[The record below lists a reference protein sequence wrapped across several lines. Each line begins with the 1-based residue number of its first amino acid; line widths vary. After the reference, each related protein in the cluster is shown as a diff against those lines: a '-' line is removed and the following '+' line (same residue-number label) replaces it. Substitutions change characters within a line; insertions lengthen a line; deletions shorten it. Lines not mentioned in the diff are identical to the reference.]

1 MFNVSPVEA
10 TASELPNVPEFGTTP
25 ENRPQVPPFGV
36 TTETMLEATSLVKY
50 FYRGTVNEVLALD
63 RVDLKVNMGEFVCII
78 GSNGAG
84 KSTLMGCVSGYSPPD
99 SGSTLLDGQDVTMW
113 PEYRRSKLIGRVF
126 QDPLAGTCA
135 SMTIEENMA
144 LAMRRGNRRG
154 FRRGVTN
161 HERELYRATLAKLD
175 LGLETRLTDQVGL
188 LSGGQRQSITLLM
201 ATLLQPKLLLLDEH
215 TASLDPKTA
224 DLIMKMTCDLV
235 EEERLTT
242 LMITHNMQQAIN
254 YGHRLIMLHHGRIIL
269 DFGQESKR
277 KLTVRDLLQ
286 HFHTA
291 AADSSNSLTDR
302 MILG

>member
-1 MFNVSPVEA
+1 
-10 TASELPNVPEFGTTP
+10 
-25 ENRPQVPPFGV
+25 
-36 TTETMLEATSLVKY
+36 MLEATSLVKY

-63 RVDLKVNMGEFVCII
+63 HVDLKVRAGEFVCII

-84 KSTLMGCVSGYSPPD
+84 KSTLMGCVSGYSLPD
-99 SGSTLLDGQDVTMW
+99 MGTTVLDGKDITMW
-113 PEYRRSKLIGRVF
+113 PEHRRSKLIGRVF

-144 LAMRRGNRRG
+144 LALRRGKPRG
-154 FRRGVTN
+154 FRRGVTKS
-161 HERELYRATLAKLD
+161 ERELFRASLAKLD

-201 ATLLQPKLLLLDEH
+201 ATLIKPKLLLLDEH

-224 DLIMKMTCDLV
+224 ELIMKMTRQLV
-235 EEERLTT
+235 EEERITT
-242 LMITHNMQQAIN
+242 LMITHNMQQAIT
-254 YGHRLIMLHHGRIIL
+254 YGHRLIMLHQGRVIL
-269 DFGQESKR
+269 DFDSDSKM

-291 AADSSNSLTDR
+291 AANGTDGISDR
-302 MILG
+302 LVLG

>member
-1 MFNVSPVEA
+1 
-10 TASELPNVPEFGTTP
+10 
-25 ENRPQVPPFGV
+25 
-36 TTETMLEATSLVKY
+36 MLDATSLVKY

-63 RVDLKVNMGEFVCII
+63 HVDLKVDSGQFVCII

-84 KSTLMGCVSGYSPPD
+84 KSTLMGCVSGYSLPD
-99 SGSTLLDGQDVTMW
+99 QGSTILDGRDITMW
-113 PEYRRSKLIGRVF
+113 PEYKRSKLIGRVF

-144 LAMRRGNRRG
+144 LALRRGKRRG

-161 HERELYRATLAKLD
+161 SERELFRASLAKLD

-201 ATLLQPKLLLLDEH
+201 ATLIKPKLLLLDEH

-224 DLIMKMTCDLV
+224 DLIMKMTRQLV
-235 EEERLTT
+235 EEERITT
-242 LMITHNMQQAIN
+242 IMITHNMQQAIN

-269 DFGQESKR
+269 DFGPDAKS
-277 KLTVRDLLQ
+277 KLTVKDLLQ
-286 HFHTA
+286 RFHSA
-291 AADSSNSLTDR
+291 APNGSDSLSDR
-302 MILG
+302 MLLG

>member
-1 MFNVSPVEA
+1 
-10 TASELPNVPEFGTTP
+10 
-25 ENRPQVPPFGV
+25 
-36 TTETMLEATSLVKY
+36 MLEATALVKY
-50 FYRGTVNEVLALD
+50 FFRGTVNEVLALD
-63 RVDLKVNMGEFVCII
+63 RVNLKVKQGEFVCII

-84 KSTLMGCVSGYSPPD
+84 KSTLMGCISGNAPPD
-99 SGSTLLDGQDVTMW
+99 SGSTVIDDLDITMW
-113 PEYRRSKLIGRVF
+113 PEYRRSKIIGRVF

-144 LAMRRGNRRG
+144 LALRRGHRRG
-154 FRRGVTN
+154 FRRGVTAK
-161 HERELYRATLAKLD
+161 ERELYRTSLSKLD
-175 LGLETRLTDQVGL
+175 LGLESRLTDQVGL

-201 ATLLQPKLLLLDEH
+201 ATLIKPKLLLLDEH

-224 DLIMKMTCDLV
+224 DLVMRMTCDLV

-242 LMITHNMQQAIN
+242 LMITHNMQQAIT

-269 DFGQESKR
+269 DFDQEAKK

-291 AADSSNSLTDR
+291 ASDFSNSLSDR
-302 MILG
+302 LVLG

>member
-1 MFNVSPVEA
+1 LS
-10 TASELPNVPEFGTTP
+10 SESSIPANSKFEVAKFDGPNKA
-25 ENRPQVPPFGV
+25 
-36 TTETMLEATSLVKY
+36 MLEATALVKY
-50 FYRGTVNEVLALD
+50 FFRGTVNEVLALD
-63 RVDLKVNMGEFVCII
+63 RVNLKVKQGEFVCII

-84 KSTLMGCVSGYSPPD
+84 KSTLMGCISGNAPPD
-99 SGSTLLDGQDVTMW
+99 SGSTVIDDLDITMW
-113 PEYRRSKLIGRVF
+113 PEYRRSKIIGRVF

-144 LAMRRGNRRG
+144 LALRRGHRRG
-154 FRRGVTN
+154 FRRGVTAK
-161 HERELYRATLAKLD
+161 ERELYRTSLSKLD
-175 LGLETRLTDQVGL
+175 LGLESRLTDQVGL

-201 ATLLQPKLLLLDEH
+201 ATLIKPKLLLLDEH

-224 DLIMKMTCDLV
+224 DLVMRMTCDLV

-242 LMITHNMQQAIN
+242 LMITHNMQQAIT

-269 DFGQESKR
+269 DFDQEAKK

-291 AADSSNSLTDR
+291 ASDFSNSLSDR
-302 MILG
+302 LVLG